1 MRPVGP
7 PLGQRGWGSGRFNKL
22 VGTPNLALSS
32 NSAAFGPRSRR
43 TGSVKATSERVA
55 EEETFSHEAEIREAV
70 RHMISRYGDSAL
82 QEINLRIYE
91 LRERGE
97 LDAVETWI
105 KIRETVRATLQKGS
119 QGRN

>member
-1 MRPVGP
+1 
-7 PLGQRGWGSGRFNKL
+7 
-22 VGTPNLALSS
+22 
-32 NSAAFGPRSRR
+32 
-43 TGSVKATSERVA
+43 
-55 EEETFSHEAEIREAV
+55 
-70 RHMISRYGDSAL
+70 MISRYGDSAL

>member
-1 MRPVGP
+1 M
-7 PLGQRGWGSGRFNKL
+7 
-22 VGTPNLALSS
+22 
-32 NSAAFGPRSRR
+32 
-43 TGSVKATSERVA
+43 VA
-55 EEETFSHEAEIREAV
+55 EEETLTHEAEIREAV